1 MDKTECGGVRPLP
14 PCVVNKIGMCWICVC
29 MVLVDIFPIYP
40 YILSLSPISP
50 YIPLYPSI
58 SLYRSEG
65 IPLRD
70 ISSLGAMD
78 WGLARLENSSAAVAG
93 AAAVVALWMEG
104 DDL

>member
-1 MDKTECGGVRPLP
+1 MF
-14 PCVVNKIGMCWICVC
+14 
-29 MVLVDIFPIYP
+29 DIIFIRSCT
-40 YILSLSPISP
+40 YILWAWT
-50 YIPLYPSI
+50 YIWDLG
-58 SLYRSEG
+58 LVVGCNACRSEG

-78 WGLARLENSSAAVAG
+78 WGLARLENSSVAA